1 MPSRSKSEM
10 SAASLLAAIV
20 DSADDAIVS
29 KDLEGVITSWNR
41 AAERIFG
48 YSEEEV
54 IGRPITILIPAD
66 RIHEETEILRR
77 IGRGE
82 RVEHFNTVRRKKNG
96 ERIDVSVTVS
106 PVRDRSGALIGAS
119 KIARDI
125 TEHRRDLERLAAAEE
140 RFRVTLESIGDGVIA
155 TDLQSRV
162 TFMNKVA
169 EELTG
174 WPEPD
179 AMNKPLNVVF
189 NIVSEM
195 SRRPA
200 ANPVARVLREGTVV
214 GLANHTALIARDGRE
229 RSIADSA
236 APIVA
241 GGHLAGVVLVFRD
254 VTEDRAA
261 ELAIAR
267 LASIVEN
274 SDDAIVGKDLHG
286 VITSWNR
293 GAERIFWYTAEEAI
307 GKLVTILIPPERQDE
322 EQDILS
328 RLRKGERVNHF
339 ETERITKAGHRVKLS
354 VNISPI
360 RDNSGDIVGASKIA
374 RLIGRET

>member
-1 MPSRSKSEM
+1 M
-10 SAASLLAAIV
+10 
-20 DSADDAIVS
+20 
-29 KDLEGVITSWNR
+29 
-41 AAERIFG
+41 
-48 YSEEEV
+48 
-54 IGRPITILIPAD
+54 
-66 RIHEETEILRR
+66 
-77 IGRGE
+77 
-82 RVEHFNTVRRKKNG
+82 
-96 ERIDVSVTVS
+96 
-106 PVRDRSGALIGAS
+106 
-119 KIARDI
+119 
-125 TEHRRDLERLAAAEE
+125 
-140 RFRVTLESIGDGVIA
+140 
-155 TDLQSRV
+155 
-162 TFMNKVA
+162 
-169 EELTG
+169 TG

-179 AMNKPLNVVF
+179 AMNKPLTVVF

-293 GAERIFWYTAEEAI
+293 GAERIFGYTAEEAI

-360 RDNSGDIVGASKIA
+360 RDSSGDIVGASKIA